1 MKHASLLAAI
11 AVVCGMTG
19 HAAATRVDR
28 CDDCR
33 VARVWPTTNAAF
45 PETESLRRDRA
56 DALDLGFAFSGGGTR
71 SASAT
76 TGQLR
81 ALAYNGW
88 ITKARYIAAVSGG
101 SWASIPYTYTVLDD
115 LDLLGPIVPPEELDY
130 DGLVNCADGRIAK
143 AGGASGL
150 PVASLREAVWRL
162 SAPAFQK
169 DTGATM
175 GFLKTGLS
183 SLLSRREGDREEKTF
198 ARVIGDTFI
207 DPIVDPAA
215 GQASRRAFAWDDDS
229 VSGIVADNPGTLSHI
244 QFLTTSAARRPFLIV
259 GGTVA
264 STRPIYDYPLLM
276 PIELTPMYA
285 GIRHAF
291 GRKYGG
297 TYIASWAYDRRP
309 EGPSDGKTLTV
320 HQGASDRNFTIADM
334 AAVAGSA
341 PELALLLGQK
351 LSSLPSWAQAFSGS
365 LAGFFPSLTHVTI
378 RDGGV
383 VVSGPT
389 PHGDGGFTDNFGLM
403 PLLARG
409 VKNIIVFANVN
420 GEYDTN
426 DDIASYFERVP
437 DPGFTGN
444 KSLNVVFEPRGYG
457 AMKKAFAKDVETGK
471 PLVFCDRGWK
481 VMANE
486 TYEIAPYTLDGI
498 CWVYLHAVEDWSS
511 RVKRRDPRFVELLK
525 KKKYS
530 TFPWYDTFKQLK
542 LDVPQVNLLA
552 NLESWIMTD
561 RGVVSTIRASIP
573 ALPDPPARP
582 APATPYRFT
591 AKQCVAP

>member
-1 MKHASLLAAI
+1 VKHVTLLAAA
-11 AVVCGMTG
+11 AVVFGIS
-19 HAAATRVDR
+19 AQAATSLLDR

-33 VARVWPTTNAAF
+33 VARVWPATGAAF
-45 PETESLRRDRA
+45 PEAESLKRDRA

-88 ITKARYIAAVSGG
+88 IAKARYVAAVSGG

-115 LDLLGPIVPPEELDY
+115 LSLLGPIVPPEELDY
-130 DGLVNCADGRIAK
+130 DGLVNCADGRIAG

-150 PVASLREAVWRL
+150 PVASFREGLGRL
-162 SAPAFQK
+162 P
-169 DTGATM
+169 
-175 GFLKTGLS
+175 FLKTALAT
-183 SLLSRREGDREEKTF
+183 LLSRRENDRTEKTF

-215 GQASRRAFAWDDDS
+215 RQASRRAFAWDDES
-229 VSGIVADNPGTLSHI
+229 VSTIVADNPGTLSHI
-244 QFLTTSAARRPFLIV
+244 QFLTTSGARRPFLIV

-285 GIRHAF
+285 GIRHSF

-297 TYIASWAYDRRP
+297 VYVASWAYDRLP

-320 HQGASDRNFTIADM
+320 HQGAGDRNFTIADM

-351 LSSLPSWAQAFSGS
+351 LSSLPSWAQGFSGS

-383 VVSGPT
+383 VVSGPVA
-389 PHGDGGFTDNFGLM
+389 HGDGGFTDNFGLM

-409 VKNIIVFANVN
+409 VKNVIVFANVN
-420 GEYDTN
+420 GEYDRN
-426 DDIASYFERVP
+426 DDVASYFERVP
-437 DPGFTGN
+437 GPGFTGN
-444 KSLNVVFEPRGYG
+444 KSLNVVFEPGGYS
-457 AMKKAFAKDVETGK
+457 AMKKTFAQQVEAGR

-481 VMANE
+481 VLANQ

-498 CWVYLHAVEDWSS
+498 CWVYLHAVDDWSA
-511 RVKRRDPRFVELLK
+511 RVKQRDPRFVALLQK
-525 KKKYS
+525 KEYN

-552 NLESWIMTD
+552 DLESWIMTD
-561 RGVVSTIRASIP
+561 RAVVSAIRRAIP
-573 ALPDPPARP
+573 ALPDPPSRP
-582 APATPYRFT
+582 SPATPYRFT
-591 AKQCVAP
+591 AKQCVAPAAAPRP